1 MEVGHRKSI
10 RRRAEQWK
18 DILER
23 YESSGLSIKAF
34 CGAESIS
41 TASYYRWR
49 HLLGKAGKRAP
60 AIEGTSF
67 IELGPLEG
75 RPAWDIELELGGGL
89 VLRLRRS

>member
-1 MEVGHRKSI
+1 MGVGHRKSI
-10 RRRAEQWK
+10 RRRDEQWK

-23 YESSGLSIKAF
+23 FDSSGLSVKAF

-49 HLLGKAGKRAP
+49 QRLGKVGERAQ
-60 AIEGTSF
+60 AIEGASF

-89 VLRLRRS
+89 VLRLRRG